1 MRPACTLRRIEA
13 SAANIGLLQSLAP
26 RWPHC
31 AFGGTIKRPHV
42 AQTSGVAPCRGGPR
56 GPASTR
62 FQYHALDYS
71 LARAGWLPHFS
82 EKEAASLAEIT
93 YGPAVNRS
101 TFASPMLWAQV
112 TAAQRLELLP
122 QGPSQT
128 SVDRWSR
135 CELGETFACILGQAS
150 QATRYAVH
158 VWYRIKNGLRNGST
172 SARTRQHRRRNREH
186 TRPCLTIL
194 LLLYRNG
201 D

>member
-158 VWYRIKNGLRNGST
+158 VVPNQKWVEEWIHIGKNS
-172 SARTRQHRRRNREH
+172 SAQT
-186 TRPCLTIL
+186 TKS
-194 LLLYRNG
+194 
-201 D
+201 